1 MRFYLPGAAQP
12 CQTPT
17 PSDDEA
23 SDLAVRD
30 MPASG
35 VSRRSVLRVS
45 AVSATGAALVT
56 GSGVGGPYLA
66 HRGLLSP
73 DGAIAATGTA
83 IGDVL
88 LYTEVYPV
96 SPLILQPFKDPLT
109 SRERCARP
117 PPRSSAAG
125 STRPGRVG
133 RRTRM
138 ATNATRTGAATSP
151 VPDPLV
157 YRMEGSSG
165 RTASPRPR
173 SWPSPRAATRSCPST
188 PRARPTPPA
197 PSGTSPL
204 SHDLRVQRDLPGAHD
219 QCRVRPAGDRAVH
232 QPAR

>member
-56 GSGVGGPYLA
+56 GGAVGGPYLA

-96 SPLILQPFKDPLT
+96 SPLILQPFKDPLNVP
-109 SRERCARP
+109 RALRP
-117 PPRSSAAG
+117 TPTPEFSSWEHPPG
-125 STRPGRVG
+125 PGEGQQNSYAQPTPPEVVSQ
-133 RRTRM
+133 
-138 ATNATRTGAATSP
+138 TSP

-157 YRMEGSSG
+157 YKIDVLI
-165 RTASPRPR
+165 RPH
-173 SWPSPRAATRSCPST
+173 AFT
-188 PRARPTPPA
+188 
-197 PSGTSPL
+197 TSQ
-204 SHDLRVQRDLPGAHD
+204 VQAID
-219 QCRVRPAGDRAVH
+219 
-232 QPAR
+232 